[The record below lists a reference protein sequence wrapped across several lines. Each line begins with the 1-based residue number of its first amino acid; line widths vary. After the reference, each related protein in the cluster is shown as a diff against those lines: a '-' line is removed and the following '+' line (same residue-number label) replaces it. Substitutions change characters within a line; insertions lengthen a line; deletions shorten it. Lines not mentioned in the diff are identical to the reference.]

1 VLPVGTAY
9 AVWTGIG
16 AAGTVLMG
24 VLLFGET
31 LEPLRLGGVAL
42 VVTGIVA
49 LKMA

>member
-1 VLPVGTAY
+1 
-9 AVWTGIG
+9 
-16 AAGTVLMG
+16 MG

-31 LEPLRLGGVAL
+31 LEPLRLGSVAL